1 MRFVKTPLEGAY
13 IVELDLIED
22 ERGFFARSFC
32 ADEFRQH
39 GLDNNIAQ
47 CNVSFNRKAG
57 TLRGM
62 HFQIEPHEEARL
74 VRCTMGSIF
83 DVIIDIRKTSP
94 TRYQWYA
101 NELTSENRLG
111 LFIPAG
117 FAHGFQTLQDNCEVT
132 YQMSASYHP
141 ASTRGLRWDDP
152 ELGIRWPLADP
163 IMSERDR
170 GFAYLSEA
178 IG

>member
-1 MRFVKTPLEGAY
+1 MRFVKTPLEGAF
-13 IVELDLIED
+13 IVEMEPIED

-32 ADEFRQH
+32 VDEFKQL
-39 GLDNNIAQ
+39 GLDSNIAQ

-83 DVIIDIRKTSP
+83 DVIVDIRETSP
-94 TRYQWYA
+94 TRYQWFG

-111 LFIPAG
+111 LFVPAG
-117 FAHGFQTLQDNCEVT
+117 FAHGFQTLEGNCEVT

-152 ELGIRWPLADP
+152 KLGIRWPLVDR
-163 IMSERDR
+163 IISERDR
-170 GFAYLSEA
+170 GFALLSEVVE
-178 IG
+178 

>member
-1 MRFVKTPLEGAY
+1 MRFVRTPLEGAY

-22 ERGFFARSFC
+22 ERGFFARSYC

-39 GLDNNIAQ
+39 GLDSNIAQ

-62 HFQIEPHEEARL
+62 HFQIEPHAESRL

-83 DVIIDIRKTSP
+83 DVIVDIRETSP
-94 TRYQWYA
+94 TRYQWFG

-111 LFIPAG
+111 LFVPAG
-117 FAHGFQTLQDNCEVT
+117 FAHGFQTLTDNCEVT
-132 YQMSASYHP
+132 YQMSASYHQ

-152 ELGIRWPLADP
+152 KFGIRWPLAEP

-170 GFAYLSEA
+170 GFVLLSEA
-178 IG
+178 LE